1 MMAFPR
7 WIPIWFRVAAIY
19 GLAVL
24 LPQYFLAPPA
34 GAEAIFYGF
43 VGIASAFQLI
53 FWIIAGDPR
62 RYRALMPV
70 AVVEKLVFGIP
81 AIVLFALGKLA
92 VIIFCFGIIDLVLGA
107 GFFFA
112 WWTTRRA

>member
-1 MMAFPR
+1 
-7 WIPIWFRVAAIY
+7 
-19 GLAVL
+19 
-24 LPQYFLAPPA
+24 
-34 GAEAIFYGF
+34 
-43 VGIASAFQLI
+43 
-53 FWIIAGDPR
+53 
-62 RYRALMPV
+62 
-70 AVVEKLVFGIP
+70 VFGIP